1 MRRVH
6 WILFSATCIPGML
19 GGWAHQAD
27 ARQTV
32 VNGSVSSG
40 FDIRERNYK
49 QSQRNTSDDGDEQ
62 KINISP
68 TIQISSTGIYDTFNF
83 RYSPTAN
90 YDFVE
95 SDSSLDHSLSLSDQL
110 RLSSRWTL
118 TLSDD
123 YTLSSDPESAT
134 ATQNTEST
142 SSGSSGTTTDT
153 LSRDQIGRTYW
164 TNNASIRSS
173 YALFEKTN
181 LSGGYTY
188 SVLRNDQ
195 GATTNTSTGSDYN
208 EYDKHAFFTNLS
220 HGFNAQWRSS
230 LGLNYTRGLY
240 DDQSSGTSTPSV
252 SSSSTPDLDQYGLS
266 AGIDYVQSAK
276 DFFPFQYNLSQTQY
290 DGDTRRDTQS
300 QEWSIGWDHAFD
312 QQTRFSVGGGPSY
325 AKTQAMDPQWGYNAY
340 LTLSKQYQHASWSLQ
355 VDKKYETN
363 NFSGT
368 EDSGLT
374 DTYNASANLTYRYTE
389 DLGLDVFG
397 RYSKQSQI
405 DPQGQYQNALTGYAT
420 ETRTGDNTYDKDTY
434 ETGVG
439 LRYSFARWY
448 TAGVKY
454 SYLISDGQL
463 DTDQYDEHRFMV
475 TISAAKDL
483 WRW

>member
-6 WILFSATCIPGML
+6 WILFSATCIPGMI
-19 GGWAHQAD
+19 GGWAPQVD
-27 ARQTV
+27 ARQTI

-40 FDIRERNYK
+40 FDIRERNYD
-49 QSQRNTSDDGDEQ
+49 QNQRSNSNEGDQQ

-68 TIQISSTGIYDTFNF
+68 TIQIRSLGIYDTFSF
-83 RYSPTAN
+83 RYSPTAS
-90 YDFVE
+90 YDFVDDE
-95 SDSSLDHSLSLSDQL
+95 TSLDHALSISDQYK
-110 RLSSRWTL
+110 LSSRWTL

-123 YTLSSDPESAT
+123 YTLSDDPESTTSVENAD
-134 ATQNTEST
+134 ST
-142 SSGSSGTTTDT
+142 SSGNDNGAAADT
-153 LSRDQIGRTYW
+153 LSRDQIGRKYW

-240 DDQSSGTSTPSV
+240 DDQSSGASSPSA
-252 SSSSTPDLDQYGLS
+252 SSTPDLDQYGLS
-266 AGIDYVQSAK
+266 AGIDYVQSAQ
-276 DFFPFQYNLSQTQY
+276 DFFPFKYNLAETQY
-290 DGDTRRDTQS
+290 DGETRRDTQS
-300 QEWSIGWDHAFD
+300 QEWSIGWDHFWD
-312 QQTRFSVGGGPSY
+312 QQTHLSLGGGPSR
-325 AKTQAMDPQWGYNAY
+325 AKTQGLDPQWGYNAY

-355 VDKKYETN
+355 FDKKYETN

-368 EDSGLT
+368 EDAGLT
-374 DTYNASANLTYRYTE
+374 DTYNARANLTYRYTE
-389 DLGLDVFG
+389 DVSLDAFG

-405 DPQGQYQNALTGYAT
+405 DPQGQYQNALTGYTT
-420 ETRTGDNTYDKDTY
+420 ETRTGDNTYDKDIY

-439 LRYSFARWY
+439 LRYAFGRWY
-448 TAGVKY
+448 TAGVRY